1 MHASELEE
9 LHRSR
14 YALLR
19 TFRSDGTAVDTPIW
33 FHLDGTTLVFR
44 TKVGPKTR
52 RIAAVPRVEVR
63 ACDHRGRV
71 SQGAAITAGPATV
84 LAGREADDANRALQR
99 RYGWQYNV
107 VPLLKIPGVRNVH
120 SGLPLREKVRKARDR
135 GVWDDSVI
143 VRIDL
148 EVPCEST
155 TELSAGP
162 SPIH

>member
-1 MHASELEE
+1 MHPTELED
-9 LHRSR
+9 LRRSR

-19 TFRSDGTAVDTPIW
+19 TFRPDGTAVDTPIW
-33 FHLDGTTLVFR
+33 FHLDGTALVFR

-52 RIAAVPRVEVR
+52 RIAALARVEVQ

-71 SQGAAITAGPATV
+71 SPGATTTTGHATV
-84 LAGREADDANRALQR
+84 LAGREADDANRALHR

-120 SGLPLREKVRKARDR
+120 SGLPLREKIRKARER

-143 VRIDL
+143 VHIDL
-148 EVPCEST
+148 DAPRQSG
-155 TELSAGP
+155 TELP
-162 SPIH
+162 TVRSPIH